1 MINIWLV
8 MDSNEDLMEDRNAIC
23 TNLSCSFRGS
33 HVPHIKNLVL
43 VVKEP
48 NSYPLSVTKSKTKDC
63 IQILRSYHSIKIV
76 IIIDSFLMPVICQVL
91 S

>member
-8 MDSNEDLMEDRNAIC
+8 MDSSENLMEDRNSIC
-23 TNLSCSFRGS
+23 TNLSCNFRGS
-33 HVPHIKNLVL
+33 HVLHIKNLVL

-48 NSYPLSVTKSKTKDC
+48 KCYPLSVTKSKTKDC
-63 IQILRSYHSIKIV
+63 IQILRSYNFNKIV
-76 IIIDSFLMPVICQVL
+76 IIINSFLMPVICQVL